1 MQKECILYK
10 KEKNHVKCLA
20 CSHYCIIP
28 ENKTGICGVRKN
40 INGKL
45 FLLVYNKVVSHHIDP
60 VEKKPLYHFLPGT
73 NAYSIGTI
81 GCNFKCDFCQNYEIS
96 QEREIAGENIS
107 VEEIVKEAINSKSK
121 SIAYTYNDPAIFT
134 EFCIDIAKLAK
145 KSNLKNIFVTNGYES
160 KEAIDFI
167 SGYIDAMNIDLKSF
181 SNEFYLKNCK
191 AKLQPVLD
199 TIKYAYEKGI
209 WIEITTLIIPK
220 ENDSEKELESIAKFI
235 SSIDKNIPW
244 HISRFFPMYKMSDKN
259 FTPEKILSKAYEIG
273 KKYLNYVYI
282 GNIQKENNTIC
293 PKCSKEV
300 ILRHNYITINK
311 LIKGKCPYCSEKIA
325 GVFE

>member
-73 NAYSIGTI
+73 NA
-81 GCNFKCDFCQNYEIS
+81 
-96 QEREIAGENIS
+96 
-107 VEEIVKEAINSKSK
+107 
-121 SIAYTYNDPAIFT
+121 
-134 EFCIDIAKLAK
+134 
-145 KSNLKNIFVTNGYES
+145 YES

-244 HISRFFPMYKMSDKN
+244 HISRFFPIYKMSDKN
-259 FTPEKILSKAYEIG
+259 FTPEKTLSKAYEIG